1 MQGRVPD
8 PFELVDGLNRR
19 GRERDERERARH
31 HGGRSVG
38 PCAVRMWSSRLR
50 CADGSRRPSDDGIAG
65 KGKARRFEKR
75 PLYPPNPRQ
84 RTKPRQTNSKA
95 PSPHDGPRATPSH
108 LATHCADAFQM
119 RGPNGKDGRGT
130 CTGSAWPERQ
140 LQQPSSGSKCRRQ
153 SHLLRHGTRTSAAR
167 PRDRSAR

>member
-50 CADGSRRPSDDGIAG
+50 CADGSRRPSGGGIDG

-75 PLYPPNPRQ
+75 PLYPPKPPNPP
-84 RTKPRQTNSKA
+84 K
-95 PSPHDGPRATPSH
+95 PSPRHMRRELPVHQHTPGHALRRCVPNARAEWQRWPRH
-108 LATHCADAFQM
+108 LHRIGMAEAA
-119 RGPNGKDGRGT
+119 
-130 CTGSAWPERQ
+130 A
-140 LQQPSSGSKCRRQ
+140 
-153 SHLLRHGTRTSAAR
+153 SAAQQR
-167 PRDRSAR
+167 QQEPSAIAPAAARHSHVSTGRAPPRDRSAR